1 MSNQLFKD
9 AIADAKQIREAALV
23 NAKKALEEAF
33 TPRIQSMISSKLN
46 EMDEYEELEENYDN
60 DDMEEGFKTSHG
72 GWDKK
77 DDSLTLENEELEEDF
92 NIDEILAEMEMEED
106 NYEELE
112 EGKKKEDKKE
122 KKEKKEDDEE
132 MESEDEEMETESE
145 EVGDMTVSELK
156 DLIKSIVT
164 QEIEHEEMETPEEE
178 AGEHGEM
185 GMEMGMGD
193 DEEVN
198 LAEILDEIDGI
209 YDDSEL
215 EEGKIAK
222 WVSGKKAPAISSKL
236 GFKPVGKKSMK
247 EGREMN
253 EAIKTINILRTELN
267 EVNLLNAKLLYVN
280 KIFKSKNLNESQKI
294 KVITAFDK
302 ATTTK
307 EAKMVFES
315 LSSTLETKITKQP
328 IKESLGFASKAAGVA
343 PRKNTI
349 IETNDVVS
357 RMQKLANIK

>member
-1 MSNQLFKD
+1 MNQLFKE

-33 TPRIQSMISSKLN
+33 APKIQSMISSKLN
-46 EMDEYEELEENYDN
+46 EMDNYEEELEEMYHSKEEE
-60 DDMEEGFKTSHG
+60 MEEGFETSQG
-72 GWDKK
+72 NWDQE
-77 DDSLTLENEELEEDF
+77 DDSLTLEEDF
-92 NIDEILAEMEMEED
+92 NIDEILAEMDMEEGEE
-106 NYEELE
+106 EELE

-122 KKEKKEDDEE
+122 KKEDGEDEE
-132 MESEDEEMETESE
+132 MESEDEEMESEDE

-178 AGEHGEM
+178 ANEPEHM
-185 GMEMGMGD
+185 GMEMGTEMSD
-193 DEEVN
+193 DQEIDLSEI
-198 LAEILDEIDGI
+198 LAELDNMYEE
-209 YDDSEL
+209 EL
-215 EEGKIAK
+215 EEGKMT
-222 WVSGKKAPAISSKL
+222 KKVSSKKVS
-236 GFKPVGKKSMK
+236 KPADKKPMKDGK
-247 EGREMN
+247 EMN
-253 EAIKTINILRTELN
+253 EAIKTINVLRKELN

-280 KIFKSKNLNESQKI
+280 KIFKSKNLTESQKI

-315 LSSTLETKITKQP
+315 LSSTLETKSIKQP

>member
-1 MSNQLFKD
+1 MNQLFKE

-33 TPRIQSMISSKLN
+33 APKIQSMISSKLN
-46 EMDEYEELEENYDN
+46 EMDNYEEELEEMYHSKEEE
-60 DDMEEGFKTSHG
+60 MEEGFETSQG
-72 GWDKK
+72 NWDQE
-77 DDSLTLENEELEEDF
+77 DDSLTLEEDF
-92 NIDEILAEMEMEED
+92 NIDEILAEMDMEEGEE
-106 NYEELE
+106 EELE

-122 KKEKKEDDEE
+122 KKEDGEDEE
-132 MESEDEEMETESE
+132 MESEDE

-178 AGEHGEM
+178 ANEPEHM
-185 GMEMGMGD
+185 GMEMGTEMSD
-193 DEEVN
+193 DQEIDLSEI
-198 LAEILDEIDGI
+198 LAELDNMYEE
-209 YDDSEL
+209 EL
-215 EEGKIAK
+215 EEGKMT
-222 WVSGKKAPAISSKL
+222 KKVSSKKVS
-236 GFKPVGKKSMK
+236 KPADKKPMKDGK
-247 EGREMN
+247 EMN
-253 EAIKTINILRTELN
+253 EAIKTINVLRKELN

-280 KIFKSKNLNESQKI
+280 KIFKSKNLTESQKI

-315 LSSTLETKITKQP
+315 LSSTLETKSIKQP